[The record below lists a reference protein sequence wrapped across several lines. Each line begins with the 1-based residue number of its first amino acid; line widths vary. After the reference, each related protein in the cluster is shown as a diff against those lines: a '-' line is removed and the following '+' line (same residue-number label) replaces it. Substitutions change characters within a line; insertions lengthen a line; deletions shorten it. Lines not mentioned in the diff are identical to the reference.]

1 LAVVSGQL
9 RGVCTGRQTQSCLA
23 DQTTIIEKQ
32 SQFPP
37 CHSGVNS
44 AKDVIRGRL
53 HLEPPKPG
61 AAAAGYMHFPD
72 DRDLGYFNQLLAE
85 RLVYKVISGQRYS
98 IWEAIPGR
106 ANEALD
112 CLVYS
117 YAALCGLKHM
127 GLKLN
132 VRAANLEADPD
143 KFLPAPVGQK
153 KKSIT
158 SCRVRLLKNQRR
170 SNVSEYR
177 NSCRN
182 KENHVQPE
190 HQPAGWQ

>member
-1 LAVVSGQL
+1 VSGQL
-9 RGVCTGRQTQSCLA
+9 RGSLRRGQTQSCLA

-53 HLEPPKPG
+53 HLEPPKLG

-85 RLVYKVISGQRYS
+85 RLVYKVISGQRFS

-132 VRAANLEADPD
+132 VGPPTSKPIRISSCQRQLDRRKNQLRAA
-143 KFLPAPVGQK
+143 G
-153 KKSIT
+153 
-158 SCRVRLLKNQRR
+158 CG
-170 SNVSEYR
+170 Y
-177 NSCRN
+177 
-182 KENHVQPE
+182 
-190 HQPAGWQ
+190 